1 MIQVSYGDLDMH
13 NHVNNLKYVEWMI
26 NWLPLEFLRTH
37 TLKEMEVNY
46 MSEASYKDEIAAC
59 YEKKG
64 KLNFLHRIIRKN
76 DNLEIC
82 RGRSIWERFGG

>member
-37 TLKEMEVNY
+37 ILKEIEVNY
-46 MSEASYKDEIAAC
+46 MSEASYRDEIAAC
-59 YEKKG
+59 YEKKN
-64 KLNFLHRIIRKN
+64 KLPPQNNAKK
-76 DNLEIC
+76 
-82 RGRSIWERFGG
+82 G